1 MSQLF
6 GRKKPES
13 RKVPVMVADKTS
25 QEAGFAILELDA
37 KEVDELI
44 DRMTKAMPLVRWS
57 NDGLRRNFL
66 SPNSLSLVARRDGV
80 IVGIINGTVSQI
92 PSPVASIGLTAV
104 LDQASGQMGLGGY
117 LVDEFIAVAQKRMP
131 KLPRVEVSLATI
143 DTGSIALYALKGFL
157 IEGFV
162 KGGFSQPSA
171 GQDGADLIILRRHLS
186 QTESLS
192 V

>member
-1 MSQLF
+1 MSSLF
-6 GRKKPES
+6 GRKKAES
-13 RKVPVMVADKTS
+13 RKVPVIVADKTS
-25 QEAGFAILELDA
+25 QEAGFSILELDA

-57 NDGLRRNFL
+57 NEGLRRNFL

-80 IVGIINGTVSQI
+80 IVGVINGTATQI
-92 PSPVASIGLTAV
+92 PSPLASIGLTAV
-104 LDQASGQMGLGGY
+104 LDQASGKTGLGGY
-117 LVDEFIAVAQKRMP
+117 LVDEFIAVAQKRIP
-131 KLPRVEVSLATI
+131 KLPHIEVSLATI

-171 GQDGADLIILRRHLS
+171 GQDGADLIVLRRHLS

>member
-13 RKVPVMVADKTS
+13 RKVPVIVADKTS

-57 NDGLRRNFL
+57 NEGLRRNFL

-80 IVGIINGTVSQI
+80 IVGVINGTVTQI

-117 LVDEFIAVAQKRMP
+117 LVDEFITVAQNRMP

>member
-80 IVGIINGTVSQI
+80 IVGVINGTVTQI

-117 LVDEFIAVAQKRMP
+117 LVDEFITVAQNRMP

>member
-13 RKVPVMVADKTS
+13 RKVPVIVADKTS
-25 QEAGFAILELDA
+25 QEAGFAILEIDA

-57 NDGLRRNFL
+57 NEGLRRNFL

-80 IVGIINGTVSQI
+80 IVGVINGTVTQI

-117 LVDEFIAVAQKRMP
+117 LVDEFIAVAQNRMP

>member
-1 MSQLF
+1 
-6 GRKKPES
+6 
-13 RKVPVMVADKTS
+13 
-25 QEAGFAILELDA
+25 
-37 KEVDELI
+37 
-44 DRMTKAMPLVRWS
+44 
-57 NDGLRRNFL
+57 
-66 SPNSLSLVARRDGV
+66 
-80 IVGIINGTVSQI
+80 
-92 PSPVASIGLTAV
+92 
-104 LDQASGQMGLGGY
+104 
-117 LVDEFIAVAQKRMP
+117 MP

>member
-1 MSQLF
+1 
-6 GRKKPES
+6 
-13 RKVPVMVADKTS
+13 VADKTS

-80 IVGIINGTVSQI
+80 IVGIINGTVSQV

>member
-1 MSQLF
+1 MSSLF
-6 GRKKPES
+6 GRRKSES
-13 RKVPVMVADKTS
+13 RKVPVIVADKTS
-25 QEAGFAILELDA
+25 QEAGFNILELDP
-37 KEVDELI
+37 KEIDELI

-57 NDGLRRNFL
+57 NEGLRRNFL
-66 SPNSLSLVARRDGV
+66 SPNSLSLVARRGGV
-80 IVGIINGTVSQI
+80 IVGVINGTVSQM
-92 PSPVASIGLTAV
+92 PSPLATIGLTAV

-117 LVDEFIAVAQKRMP
+117 LIDEFIAVSQKRAP

-157 IEGFV
+157 VEGLV
-162 KGGFSQPSA
+162 KGGFSQPSS

-186 QTESLS
+186 LSESLS

>member
-1 MSQLF
+1 MSSLF
-6 GRKKPES
+6 GRKKAES
-13 RKVPVMVADKTS
+13 RKVPVIVADKTS
-25 QEAGFAILELDA
+25 QEAGFSILELNA

-57 NDGLRRNFL
+57 NEGLRRNFL

-80 IVGIINGTVSQI
+80 IVGVINGTVTQI
-92 PSPVASIGLTAV
+92 PSPLASIGLTAV
-104 LDQASGQMGLGGY
+104 LDQASGKTGLGGY
-117 LVDEFIAVAQKRMP
+117 LVDEFIAVAQKRIP
-131 KLPRVEVSLATI
+131 KLPHIEVSLATI

-171 GQDGADLIILRRHLS
+171 GQDGADLIVLRRHLS